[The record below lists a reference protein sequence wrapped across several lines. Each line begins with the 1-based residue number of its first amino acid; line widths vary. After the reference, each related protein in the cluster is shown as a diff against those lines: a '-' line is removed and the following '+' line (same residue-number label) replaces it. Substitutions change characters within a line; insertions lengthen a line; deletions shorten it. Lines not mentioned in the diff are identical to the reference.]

1 MIRSNLCDYS
11 DANTF
16 VIGTIIIKG
25 ADDAAKQA
33 AEINKGVIFQNCAPF
48 AECISNINNARID
61 NAKDVDVVMP
71 MYNLIGYSDN
81 YSKTSESLWQFYGDD
96 LNQIYQNLNH
106 SITRSK

>member
-11 DANTF
+11 DVNTF

-25 ADDAAKQA
+25 AGDAVKQA
-33 AEINKGVIFQNCAPF
+33 TEINKGVIFENFALF

-61 NAKDVDVVMP
+61 NAKDVDVVML

-81 YSKTSESLWQFYGDD
+81 YSKTSERL
-96 LNQIYQNLNH
+96 
-106 SITRSK
+106 